1 MAIGLTVNYTDRART
16 KQNSRL
22 IADSLGKIWSQA
34 MENLR
39 LIWAFTQ
46 EILLLEF
53 LKEKVFLFRAMNAM
67 RGGLKGERKMA
78 MAGRLAQDKR
88 KKVGNGKMV
97 CSTVRDL

>member
-1 MAIGLTVNYTDRART
+1 MVIGLTVNYTDRART

-39 LIWAFTQ
+39 LIWPFTQ

-53 LKEKVFLFRAMNAM
+53 LKEKVFLFRVMNAM
-67 RGGLKGERKMA
+67 RGGLKGERRMA
-78 MAGRLAQDKR
+78 RASRLAQDKW

-97 CSTVRDL
+97 CSTDRGL